1 MLKKYIIITSVI
13 FSCLFGLNPSY
24 AQSPI
29 VDVNFKVNDIYEDEE
44 SVIIQAIV
52 YNLGNTN
59 INGFN
64 DIDVVL
70 KSMNDELIAQG
81 TFEIDDLKAISF
93 EPGESFFFTGAMN
106 KTAPVTY
113 PYKYVA
119 ESSVNWNN
127 ITELSDDIK
136 LYINSEQI
144 VLEQNPVI
152 INNRMLVPIS
162 TIASNFDYE
171 VNWNQSDKT
180 VTLTSGPKSVKL
192 TINSTLASVDSE
204 NVSIDTAPIILNNR
218 TMVPISFI
226 VDAFGADY
234 SWGAQTKILSI
245 YY

>member
-70 KSMNDELIAQG
+70 KSMNDELIALG

-113 PYKYVA
+113 PYKYIA
-119 ESSVNWNN
+119 ETSVNWNN

-136 LYINSEQI
+136 VYINSEKI
-144 VLEQNPVI
+144 TLEQNPVI

-171 VNWNQSDKT
+171 VNEANFLLGQIYLSGKHVVKDIDIARKYLLLADIDKDH
-180 VTLTSGPKSVKL
+180 L
-192 TINSTLASVDSE
+192 LAQE
-204 NVSIDTAPIILNNR
+204 LLIIIGRN
-218 TMVPISFI
+218 
-226 VDAFGADY
+226 
-234 SWGAQTKILSI
+234 
-245 YY
+245 

>member
-144 VLEQNPVI
+144 VL
-152 INNRMLVPIS
+152 
-162 TIASNFDYE
+162 
-171 VNWNQSDKT
+171 
-180 VTLTSGPKSVKL
+180 
-192 TINSTLASVDSE
+192 
-204 NVSIDTAPIILNNR
+204 
-218 TMVPISFI
+218 
-226 VDAFGADY
+226 
-234 SWGAQTKILSI
+234 
-245 YY
+245 

>member
-13 FSCLFGLNPSY
+13 FSYLFGLNPSY

-93 EPGESFFFTGAMN
+93 EPGESFFFTGN
-106 KTAPVTY
+106 
-113 PYKYVA
+113 
-119 ESSVNWNN
+119 
-127 ITELSDDIK
+127 
-136 LYINSEQI
+136 
-144 VLEQNPVI
+144 
-152 INNRMLVPIS
+152 
-162 TIASNFDYE
+162 
-171 VNWNQSDKT
+171 
-180 VTLTSGPKSVKL
+180 
-192 TINSTLASVDSE
+192 
-204 NVSIDTAPIILNNR
+204 
-218 TMVPISFI
+218 
-226 VDAFGADY
+226 
-234 SWGAQTKILSI
+234 
-245 YY
+245 